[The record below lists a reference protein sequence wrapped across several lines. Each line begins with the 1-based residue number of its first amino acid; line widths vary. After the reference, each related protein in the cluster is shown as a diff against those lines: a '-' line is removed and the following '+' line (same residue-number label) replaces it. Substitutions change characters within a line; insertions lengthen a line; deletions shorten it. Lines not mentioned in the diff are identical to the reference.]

1 MKKILSSLVLSY
13 FRFFASYQLK
23 KNPNAT
29 IIGVTGSAGK
39 TSLRLAIV
47 EILKT
52 HGIVKH
58 SAHANSESGIPLNI
72 LGLIPKSYSG
82 LDWLR
87 LIILAPIK
95 LMTNSEQYKYYVV
108 EMGIDSPDAPKNMS
122 YLLKIIRPHVGVVL
136 NATLTHSAG
145 FDHLVKDTSPVRRM
159 EKLIQV
165 IAKEKMLL
173 AKGIGPKG
181 VGVFNIDQ
189 KEFAA
194 EKRDVT
200 ARQITFGKSPKADLR
215 IISCNVTRNGFTL
228 TISYQGQTHKLVLPD
243 VFPEAYAYT
252 FAAAIATGAALGIPP
267 LISVPSLAKYHAPS
281 GRMRLFSGK
290 NDSTIIDSSYNA
302 SPETML
308 ESLKLLRSLGGRSK
322 KIAVIGDMRELGL
335 SEKIAH
341 KNLADWLLLYCDEA
355 ILFGDLTREHTLPVL
370 MSKKFPVRHFD
381 KMIDLTKYLNS
392 VIEPKSFVLVKGSQ
406 NTIYLERAVES
417 ILENH
422 ADVAKLCRRGIYW
435 DNLRNKAT
443 K

>member
-1 MKKILSSLVLSY
+1 MKKLLSSWVLSY
-13 FRFFASYQLK
+13 FRFFAGVQLK

-29 IIGVTGSAGK
+29 IIGVTGSDGK

-52 HGIVKH
+52 HGTVKH

-72 LGLIPKSYSG
+72 LGLRPKNYSA

-87 LIILAPIK
+87 LTILAPVQ
-95 LMTNSEQYKYYVV
+95 LMVNREHYNYYVV

-145 FDHLVKDTSPVRRM
+145 FDHLVKDTSPLRRM
-159 EKLIQV
+159 DKLIKV

-173 AKGIGPKG
+173 AKGIGHKG
-181 VGVFNIDQ
+181 VAVFNIDQ

-194 EKRDVT
+194 EKRDIT
-200 ARQITFGKSPKADLR
+200 ARQITFGKSQKADLR
-215 IISCNVTRNGFTL
+215 IVSCSVTRQGFTL
-228 TISYQGQTHKLVLPD
+228 TFSYQGQTHKLVLTD

-252 FAAAIATGAALGIPP
+252 FAAALATAAAVGIPP
-267 LISVPSLAKYHAPS
+267 LISLPSLSKYHAPS
-281 GRMRLFSGK
+281 GRMRIFDGVY
-290 NDSTIIDSSYNA
+290 DSTIIDSSYNA
-302 SPETML
+302 SPQTML
-308 ESLKLLRSLGGRSK
+308 EALKLLKSLGGRNK

-355 ILFGDLTREHTLPVL
+355 LLFGDLTRDHTLPVL
-370 MSKKFPVRHFD
+370 VSKKFPVHHFT
-381 KMIDLTKYLNS
+381 KMYDLTKYIHS
-392 VIEPKSFVLVKGSQ
+392 IVKPKSYILVKGSQ

-417 ILENH
+417 ILKNP
-422 ADVAKLCRRGIYW
+422 ADVAKLCRRGTYW
-435 DNLRNKAT
+435 ENLRNKAL